1 MAGEGAWSKAD
12 GDIAYASDFN
22 RIDIIN
28 NSALDFDSK
37 ATTTFQNWEDSNI
50 TLDVTTN
57 STSTILVILS
67 AIASNPG
74 GGGGSDGQ
82 IRVDIGG
89 TVVFTSATFV
99 SGSNY
104 DRTLVLRRTGVA
116 AGTITTKVQMIN
128 NDAGSVQ
135 TTVTGI
141 NSITVIAIP
150 E

>member
-74 GGGGSDGQ
+74 GGGGSG
-82 IRVDIGG
+82 DITEVNTAGK
-89 TVVFTSATFV
+89 FS
-99 SGSNY
+99 
-104 DRTLVLRRTGVA
+104 TL
-116 AGTITTKVQMIN
+116 
-128 NDAGSVQ
+128 
-135 TTVTGI
+135 
-141 NSITVIAIP
+141 
-150 E
+150 